1 MIYFCAC
8 RIIVGWATKYLMEVT
23 AVRRYKSAE
32 VYAKVKVLFNEF
44 VKLWQGWGITAETI
58 YERDDEGLWLLKY
71 GGNILRPLH
80 ISIDSNPFNRKDLP
94 WVSLITYG
102 KHEEIRADKQC
113 RRFLRHYFGRL
124 TEHLVME
131 AAHAPA
137 LEKSKRHIYK
147 AGKEFFHLNI
157 GHASLR
163 FSFHWRRKGWTWMI
177 RRWIDK
183 RGFVTIGRVY
193 RPHAENPIEAFIAII
208 SNIGLAL
215 L

>member
-1 MIYFCAC
+1 
-8 RIIVGWATKYLMEVT
+8 VGWATKYLTEVT
-23 AVRRYKSAE
+23 AVRRYNSAE

-58 YERDDEGLWLLKY
+58 YERDDEGLWLLRY
-71 GGNILRPLH
+71 GGNVLRPLH
-80 ISIDSNPFNRKDLP
+80 ISIDSNPFNRKDLL

-102 KHEEIRADKQC
+102 KRETIRADKQC
-113 RRFLRHYFGRL
+113 RRLLHHYFGRL

-137 LEKSKRHIYK
+137 IEKSKRHIYK

-163 FSFHWRRKGWTWMI
+163 FSFHWRRKGWAWMI

-193 RPHAENPIEAFIAII
+193 RPHAENPIEMFMAII